1 MIKVE
6 NLSKSFGAIKALDN
20 ISFEIPKGKI
30 TIFAGADGAGKS
42 TLFKILIGLLKKDKG
57 KIFVDGEISENNS
70 EKLRKIAGYMPERFS
85 LYQDLTVEENFDFF
99 GEVYGVEK
107 PRKKEMKKTLLEKT
121 GMAAFRKRRAGALS
135 GGMKQKLALST
146 ILLSSPELIILDEPT
161 TGVDPL
167 SRIEFFNII
176 EELKNE
182 GRTILISTPY
192 LDEAEKGGFVVLMK
206 GGKILKQQELKE
218 LKESFTPKLFRLTP
232 SENIFKIMKKLVKD
246 SNIREKFYI
255 RGNFIH
261 YLHTGEKDFSVYIP
275 HSESIEIP
283 PKLEDIYIYYE
294 RIFKGKEGDIN

>member
-1 MIKVE
+1 MIRVE
-6 NLSKSFGAIKALDN
+6 NLSKSFGSIKALN
-20 ISFEIPKGKI
+20 QISFEIPKGEI

-57 KIFVDGEISENNS
+57 EIFINGEISEDKS

-85 LYQDLTVEENFDFF
+85 LYEDLTVEENLDFF
-99 GEVYGVEK
+99 GEIYGVEK
-107 PRKKEMKKTLLEKT
+107 QRKKQMKKTLLEKT
-121 GMAAFRKRRAGALS
+121 GMAAFGKRRAGALS

-146 ILLSSPELIILDEPT
+146 ILLSSPEIIILDEPT

-192 LDEAEKGGFVVLMK
+192 LDEAEKGDYIILMK
-206 GGKILKQQELKE
+206 RGEILKQQSLEKLKDN
-218 LKESFTPKLFRLTP
+218 FTPKLFKLTP
-232 SENIFKIMKKLVKD
+232 SENIFKIMDKLKKNRK
-246 SNIREKFYI
+246 IRENFYI

-261 YLHTGEKDFSVYIP
+261 YLHTGETDFSVYVP
-275 HSESIEIP
+275 HSKATEIF

-294 RIFKGKEGDIN
+294 RIFKSAEGDKN